1 MLTHRGNPRED
12 HCSPP
17 AKNLTDTLTRYS
29 HQVFMLVKLD
39 EGMKALPQGKGGG
52 QNMELLYA
60 CCPYYTVW
68 PRRPDSANRT
78 WREGGFTVYMQWGPA
93 GGQFYFISLMLAQTI
108 WGITIARLITRMA
121 IRMCSI
127 EPCHF
132 RWPWVNLKGPCT
144 NANARFRFP
153 N

>member
-52 QNMELLYA
+52 KIWNSSTLAAHIIPFGLGDQILLIELGEREVLRSTCSGALQVVNFILY
-60 CCPYYTVW
+60 P
-68 PRRPDSANRT
+68 
-78 WREGGFTVYMQWGPA
+78 
-93 GGQFYFISLMLAQTI
+93 
-108 WGITIARLITRMA
+108 
-121 IRMCSI
+121 
-127 EPCHF
+127 
-132 RWPWVNLKGPCT
+132 
-144 NANARFRFP
+144 
-153 N
+153 